1 MASSHLHP
9 QLGAHPSLPTQKKRH
24 QSIHH
29 PCARSPRSGLPA
41 SAGGRPGSRLSHS
54 QAGQGDRCCCHGAG
68 LRHVRGDSSTLC
80 SQGGQPGPPSPV
92 LPVCAPLC
100 PCPLRLGRCSRDT
113 GLSRGSWQACAKG
126 RKEPC
131 PKPAAAVLVPS
142 CPPCARPAS
151 LLPPV
156 SSWAGW
162 LVAAWPWHH
171 GPQLQD
177 GLVVGTEHLWPPLPA
192 TPLSPTQSHPLVQ
205 YRGTGDL
212 PSAPL
217 GQARRWGSEQGTLH
231 GALRA
236 GLPWPWGS
244 LCLLTASLSS
254 PGLRGRPAHQLLCKC
269 WREVKATAA
278 PPCPGCRAG
287 SAHQQDRA
295 GLLRVPSGH
304 HVPCL
309 GAALGS
315 GECPE
320 HGQRLAEVGVGLGA
334 PDHGCSPPLLLLS
347 PDLATGAGCQ
357 LLLRPPEPQVGAQP
371 RPQLRVPAAA
381 AVDPV
386 PSAHRLAVVQCVA
399 IVWNCYLS
407 WKANRL

>member
-1 MASSHLHP
+1 MP
-9 QLGAHPSLPTQKKRH
+9 
-24 QSIHH
+24 
-29 PCARSPRSGLPA
+29 
-41 SAGGRPGSRLSHS
+41 
-54 QAGQGDRCCCHGAG
+54 
-68 LRHVRGDSSTLC
+68 
-80 SQGGQPGPPSPV
+80 
-92 LPVCAPLC
+92 
-100 PCPLRLGRCSRDT
+100 
-113 GLSRGSWQACAKG
+113 QAC
-126 RKEPC
+126 C
-131 PKPAAAVLVPS
+131 S
-142 CPPCARPAS
+142 CPGS
-151 LLPPV
+151 LLPSLC
-156 SSWAGW
+156 SSCLTPAPRLLLGRLACGSLAMAPWSSAAGWARGGHRAFVATPSCHPTQPHTITSLGTVQGDWGPAQCPPWAGTE
-162 LVAAWPWHH
+162 
-171 GPQLQD
+171 
-177 GLVVGTEHLWPPLPA
+177 VG
-192 TPLSPTQSHPLVQ
+192 V
-205 YRGTGDL
+205 
-212 PSAPL
+212 
-217 GQARRWGSEQGTLH
+217 
-231 GALRA
+231 RA
-236 GLPWPWGS
+236 GNPAWSPAGRAAVAVGS
-244 LCLLTASLSS
+244 LCPLTASLSS

-304 HVPCL
+304 PVPCL